1 MGSPVLFVALFV
13 LVALVVAVVLAR
25 RAQRKVAAR
34 DAARHDGDAARPGP
48 WVVRLTGQLDGPAA
62 VTAHSPAAHACLQRA
77 GECRSRAAGLLPRA
91 ATPALALRAQ
101 EAAVAGLHFVR
112 AARIADG
119 AGPGAPLPP
128 LAGADTAGAV
138 GATRTVSWG
147 GREAS
152 ASPTASDDT
161 PHYFPGG
168 RVRGRPVP
176 AGWYSERWWS
186 AADTPEGWSDDAAG
200 YFDTLLAGLP
210 GVPYDGDDFERG
222 HGVDPGVRNPT

>member
-1 MGSPVLFVALFV
+1 MLFVALFV
-13 LVALVVAVVLAR
+13 LVALIAAVVLAR

-34 DAARHDGDAARPGP
+34 DAARHDGHAAQPGP
-48 WVVRLTGQLDGPAA
+48 WVVRLIGQLDGPAA
-62 VTAHSPAAHACLQRA
+62 VTARSPAALACLQRA
-77 GECRSRAAGLLPRA
+77 CECKARAAELLPRA
-91 ATPALALRAQ
+91 TTPALALRVQ

-119 AGPGAPLPP
+119 ADPGAPLPP

-147 GREAS
+147 GREVA
-152 ASPTASDDT
+152 ASPAPSDRT
-161 PHYFPGG
+161 PHYFPGR

-186 AADTPEGWSDDAAG
+186 AADTPEGWPDDAAAF
-200 YFDTLLAGLP
+200 FDTLLAGLP

-222 HGVDPGVRNPT
+222 HGVDPRARNPT